1 MTETHA
7 VDRQKKI
14 VQILT
19 MLHNGGSFEEAKRI
33 FDATFDGVDVAE
45 ITGAERELI
54 ASGLN
59 PMEIQTLCNVHAA
72 VFRGKI
78 NNGAKTPMEEIPG
91 HPVQVMKL
99 ENVVLMSLL
108 NDELLPT
115 LKKWQQS
122 GTDAAL
128 LARLQHALTDLARID
143 KHYLRKENLIFPL
156 MDKYGITA
164 PPKVMWGV
172 DDEIR
177 GWIKAALTAANDAT
191 TDKYAVEAAIE
202 KAAKEVD
209 EMVFKEEEIMLPM
222 VLEVFTP
229 ADWAMVQRESD
240 AIGYTLIA
248 TPLPWQPTAAELAQ
262 QPKPSKLAAELNEMA
277 QALAASQEL
286 GSARPKVPTDAD
298 VLAELHKDTPMPT
311 LPASTQAA
319 LAQAKAEAGH
329 DAEAAAPQIHISVAA
344 PKPAAPAESPV
355 PPMPAAEPTL
365 AVPGTS
371 GSTAGRIEIDG
382 VHPARV
388 LLPTGSFDLAQLTN
402 MLRLL
407 PLDLTFVDATDT
419 VRWFSDAGDRVFPRT
434 TAVIGRK
441 VQNCHP
447 PRSVDKVEKILED
460 FHHGRETHADFWIN
474 LHGERMV
481 YIRYF
486 AITDPAGTYLGC
498 LEVTQD
504 ITEIQHLEGEKR
516 LGD

>member
-1 MTETHA
+1 MSETHA
-7 VDRQKKI
+7 VDRQKRI
-14 VQILT
+14 VEILS
-19 MLHNGGSFEEAKRI
+19 MLHAGGSFEEAKQI
-33 FDATFDGVDVAE
+33 FDATFDGVDVSE
-45 ITGAERELI
+45 ITSAERELI

-78 NNGAKTPMEEIPG
+78 NHEGKTPMAEVPG

-99 ENVVLMSLL
+99 ENVVLLSLL

-115 LKKWQQS
+115 LKKWQQAGS
-122 GTDAAL
+122 DAVLLRRMRNAL
-128 LARLQHALTDLARID
+128 ADLRKID

-156 MDKYGITA
+156 MDQYGITA

-177 GWIKAALTAANDAT
+177 GWIKAADHLLNAT
-191 TDKYAVEAAIE
+191 PLPDKYAIEAAVE

-209 EMVFKEEEIMLPM
+209 EMIFKEEEIMLPM

-229 ADWAMVQRESD
+229 ADWAMIQRESD
-240 AIGYTLIA
+240 AIGYTLIP
-248 TPLPWQPTAAELAQ
+248 TPLPWQPTEAELAQ
-262 QPKPSKLAAELNEMA
+262 QPKPSTLAQELNEMA
-277 QALAASQEL
+277 KALAESQTL
-286 GSARPKVPTDAD
+286 ASARPPVATDQA
-298 VLAELHKDTPMPT
+298 VLAQIHQDTPMPVAPPEVMAK
-311 LPASTQAA
+311 LQAA
-319 LAQAKAEAGH
+319 DTAEGDEPAGPMISIAKPQHLGAPLVG
-329 DAEAAAPQIHISVAA
+329 AA
-344 PKPAAPAESPV
+344 
-355 PPMPAAEPTL
+355 
-365 AVPGTS
+365 TS
-371 GSTAGRIEIDG
+371 GSDAGRIEIDG

-419 VRWFSDAGDRVFPRT
+419 VRWFSDSGERVFPRT
-434 TAVIGRK
+434 AAVIGRK

-447 PRSVDKVEKILED
+447 PRSVDKVEKILDD
-460 FHHGRETHADFWIN
+460 FHHGRAEHADFWIN

-486 AITDPAGTYLGC
+486 AITDPAGQYLGC

-504 ITEIQHLEGEKR
+504 ITAIQHLEGEQR
-516 LGD
+516 L